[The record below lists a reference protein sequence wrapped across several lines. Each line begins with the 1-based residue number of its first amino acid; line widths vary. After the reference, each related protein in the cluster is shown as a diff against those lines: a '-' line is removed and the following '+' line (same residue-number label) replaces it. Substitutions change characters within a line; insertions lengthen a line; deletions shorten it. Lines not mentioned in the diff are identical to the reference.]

1 MGRKSLLKSTKKK
14 PVASQKEPGSQDA
27 ERKKA
32 ILDGV
37 RSSSDSI
44 KAVLKKVGLAE
55 STYYQWLKRY
65 KADGVEGLKAG
76 SPVSET
82 VWKRFAELKKNL
94 GETTQGAPD
103 QSDPKLK
110 AEEKQ
115 TMKSEKDNEKI
126 RDLLF
131 KKFDGGE
138 KAGKKEKTVG
148 EGARAAGASDV
159 TDSGSVPADTAL
171 PKEPIDKTV
180 KYAIGGFAVVLAV
193 LLMSSFSNTTNFY
206 FRQDGQ
212 KVELWQGRFAPM
224 GERLV
229 ASFTGEK
236 MPEGLPRKDSYSKN
250 QAYSVLFDYLVQQ
263 ADDILN
269 LSRTPDLNAV
279 KSFLMEAHKYA
290 VNSAGRRAVQLRLNS
305 INFLV
310 LSGKADMA
318 LNRGTITDFEA
329 AKAFLTEAIPYAA
342 TDIQKDIITK
352 RLAAI
357 EYAMATNK
365 ISHGEKQLAQQY
377 REALD
382 RHLRRAKAFSPEKS
396 EEIDAEIGK
405 ITKWLEEFDK
415 QHVGARR

>member
-1 MGRKSLLKSTKKK
+1 MGRESLLKSTKKK
-14 PVASQKEPGSQDA
+14 PGVSQKEPGFQDA

-65 KADGVEGLKAG
+65 KAEGVEGLKAG

-82 VWKRFAELKKNL
+82 VWKRFAELTKNL
-94 GETTQGAPD
+94 GDISAPD

-110 AEEKQ
+110 VEEKQ
-115 TMKSEKDNEKI
+115 TMKSQKDNEKI
-126 RDLLF
+126 KDLLF
-131 KKFDGGE
+131 KKFDGE
-138 KAGKKEKTVG
+138 KKKEKTV
-148 EGARAAGASDV
+148 EEEAPAAGASSV
-159 TDSGSVPADTAL
+159 ADSGSVPTDTPL
-171 PKEPIDKTV
+171 PKEPIDKTL
-180 KYAIGGFAVVLAV
+180 KYAIGGFAVVLGV

-212 KVELWQGRFAPM
+212 KVELWQGRFAPT

-236 MPEGLPRKDSYSKN
+236 IPEGLPRKDSYSKN

-396 EEIDAEIGK
+396 EEIDAEIDK

-415 QHVGARR
+415 QHIGARR